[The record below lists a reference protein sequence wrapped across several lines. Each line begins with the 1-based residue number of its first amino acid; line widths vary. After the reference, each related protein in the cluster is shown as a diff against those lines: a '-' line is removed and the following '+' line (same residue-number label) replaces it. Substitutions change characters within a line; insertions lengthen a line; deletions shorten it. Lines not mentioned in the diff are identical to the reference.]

1 MAKGFY
7 IKKIVAKSSTKSDST
22 IEFCPKLNIIEGHSN
37 TGKTCVAKCIDF
49 AFGGSTKNPF
59 KESSGF
65 NRVCMTVSTYD
76 GKELVIDRTVGK
88 NQAIVTSEIDGIS
101 SDTYDLEPKKNQK
114 NPVLNTIWLTL
125 MGINCDPE
133 PQVVTNSRFEKKRLT
148 WKSLLRLFYL
158 DEDRVGDSESI
169 IVPQHRYY
177 ENTYFLSALLYLLT
191 GRDFS
196 ETDAKTKKK
205 IRQARKKAITEY
217 ANGKIQEAT
226 KRRELLSKQ
235 LELFDGID
243 VEQKIAELVQSLET
257 AEEGISSAL
266 NESKTL
272 LSTIMETEEREAE
285 CDVLLSRF
293 KQLKGQYSADIK
305 RLSFIADGE
314 IEFSNVPKPANCPF
328 CDGKIAPRG
337 RKSYIDASKAELKRI
352 AAQLEGLISSEQDV
366 LAEKSEIEEKLKE
379 LRQKRDNIEALIKEE
394 LQPKASQLSESIAS
408 YKAYIQ
414 ISNEIKLVSSF
425 AQDFAVDINTYST
438 DEDENE
444 IEYHPREYFDDDFQS
459 VMTEY
464 AMQILRECN
473 YENLTSARFDMSI
486 FDIEV
491 NGESKEN
498 SNGKGYRAY
507 LNSVV
512 ILMFR
517 KYLYKYA
524 KFDPRMFIID
534 TPLHGFDEG
543 IDETAP
549 ESMRTALFQYFINHQ
564 DEGQLIVIENLD
576 HIPHLPYEKSG
587 ATVTKFVKGREPGR
601 YGFLNDVK

>member
-1 MAKGFY
+1 MY
-7 IKKIVAKSSTKSDST
+7 
-22 IEFCPKLNIIEGHSN
+22 
-37 TGKTCVAKCIDF
+37 
-49 AFGGSTKNPF
+49 
-59 KESSGF
+59 
-65 NRVCMTVSTYD
+65 
-76 GKELVIDRTVGK
+76 
-88 NQAIVTSEIDGIS
+88 
-101 SDTYDLEPKKNQK
+101 
-114 NPVLNTIWLTL
+114 W
-125 MGINCDPE
+125 
-133 PQVVTNSRFEKKRLT
+133 
-148 WKSLLRLFYL
+148 
-158 DEDRVGDSESI
+158 VGDTESI
-169 IVPQHRYY
+169 IVPQNRYY

-196 ETDAKTKKK
+196 ETDAKTKKE
-205 IRQARKKAITEY
+205 IHQAQKKAITEY
-217 ANGKIQEAT
+217 ANGKIQEPA

-243 VEQKIAELVQSLET
+243 VEQKIAELVQSLKT

-314 IEFSNVPKPANCPF
+314 TEFSNVPKPANCPF
-328 CDGKIAPRG
+328 CDGEIAPRG
-337 RKSYIDASKAELKRI
+337 RKSYINVSKSELKRI

-425 AQDFAVDINTYST
+425 AQDFAFDINTYST

-507 LNSVV
+507 LN
-512 ILMFR
+512 
-517 KYLYKYA
+517 
-524 KFDPRMFIID
+524 
-534 TPLHGFDEG
+534 
-543 IDETAP
+543 
-549 ESMRTALFQYFINHQ
+549 
-564 DEGQLIVIENLD
+564 
-576 HIPHLPYEKSG
+576 
-587 ATVTKFVKGREPGR
+587 
-601 YGFLNDVK
+601 